1 MSTNTNGVKARVML
15 VEDNQN
21 LRSVLKEYFEA
32 LRYSVDDF
40 NNGITAAASFS
51 RNKYFYFFYFFHSIS
66 FTYYFIL

>member
-21 LRSVLKEYFEA
+21 LRSVLKEYIEA

-40 NNGITAAASFS
+40 NNGITAAASFQETNMTS
-51 RNKYFYFFYFFHSIS
+51 ASLTSSCKGKTAIRF
-66 FTYYFIL
+66 